1 MPPTRPSLAARLN
14 QAAEQLGGLDLLVAT
29 PAARRAGGL
38 LDSTPED
45 CSATF
50 AVNALQAAHAIRCA
64 VPHFERR
71 GAGAALIIASITG
84 WKPGPKSSYAAH
96 ESRPCAASGSPQSVA
111 TSLERFPGGCFA
123 SSFACGSYP
132 FVSPCD
138 VVS

>member
-1 MPPTRPSLAARLN
+1 MPPTQPSLAARLN
-14 QAAEQLGGLDLLVAT
+14 QAGEQLGGLDLLVAN
-29 PAARRAGGL
+29 ADGSAGGGL
-38 LDSTPED
+38 LDSTPEA

-50 AVNALQAAHAIRCA
+50 AVNALHAARAIRCA

-96 ESRPCAASGSPQSVA
+96 ESRPFAASGSPQSVA

-123 SSFACGSYP
+123 SSFACGS
-132 FVSPCD
+132 
-138 VVS
+138 